1 LKKSKP
7 LSKLNL
13 KGFIVLISNA
23 LFEVKINSKADIG
36 SHAQRFIVYGN
47 SIAFVAWVYFVIAVD
62 DIVFISDIDDSTA

>member
-1 LKKSKP
+1 VFKKSKT

-13 KGFIVLISNA
+13 KGFIILSND
-23 LFEVKINSKADIG
+23 LFEVKINSKAYIG